1 MCMICGKKYRTKQ
14 EAHTCEWADKHGAT
28 RHANGKNNR
37 RKEGKRMK
45 TISVINL
52 KGGVAKT
59 TTSINLSTL
68 LGDRWGRRVLL
79 IDNDKQGNT
88 SQFFGKYIKDATCGS
103 ARILQGEEPVI
114 FTTNHGIDLINANMS
129 LETAENKLLK
139 SNERQDVKL
148 KQFLEGKANQYDFC
162 IIDNPPAVGMCAIN
176 ALCASDEVIV
186 PVKLDNWAIDGTE
199 MITATIEQL
208 KALNKNL
215 KKITVLIT
223 DFIKT
228 PESVAAEE
236 WIRKNCKVPVF
247 KTKIRFSKKVDSAT
261 YYKEPL
267 DRYSLMCAAA
277 VDYRKLAKEYL
288 GKE

>member
-1 MCMICGKKYRTKQ
+1 
-14 EAHTCEWADKHGAT
+14 
-28 RHANGKNNR
+28 
-37 RKEGKRMK
+37 MK

-148 KQFLEGKANQYDFC
+148 KQF
-162 IIDNPPAVGMCAIN
+162 PAVGMCVIN

>member
-1 MCMICGKKYRTKQ
+1 
-14 EAHTCEWADKHGAT
+14 
-28 RHANGKNNR
+28 
-37 RKEGKRMK
+37 MK

-59 TTSINLSTL
+59 TTSINVATL
-68 LGDRWGRRVLL
+68 MGERWGKRVLL

-88 SQFFGKYIKDATCGS
+88 SQFFGRYTKDATCGS
-103 ARILQGEEPVI
+103 ARILNGEKPVI
-114 FTTNHGIDLINANMS
+114 WKTNNGIDLINANMT
-129 LETAENKLLK
+129 LEYAENVLLK
-139 SNERQDVKL
+139 SDERQDVRMKR
-148 KQFLEGKANQYDFC
+148 FLETKADQYDFC
-162 IIDNPPAVGMCAIN
+162 IIDNPPAVGMCVIN

-199 MITATIEQL
+199 MITETIEQL
-208 KALNKNL
+208 KQLNKDL

-223 DFIKT
+223 NFIKT
-228 PESVAAEE
+228 PESMAAEE

-277 VDYRKLAKEYL
+277 VDYRKLVKEYL

>member
-1 MCMICGKKYRTKQ
+1 
-14 EAHTCEWADKHGAT
+14 
-28 RHANGKNNR
+28 
-37 RKEGKRMK
+37 MK

-79 IDNDKQGNT
+79 IDNNKQGNT

-162 IIDNPPAVGMCAIN
+162 IIDNPPAVGMCVIN

>member
-1 MCMICGKKYRTKQ
+1 
-14 EAHTCEWADKHGAT
+14 
-28 RHANGKNNR
+28 
-37 RKEGKRMK
+37 MK

-162 IIDNPPAVGMCAIN
+162 IIDNPPAVGMCVIN

-236 WIRKNCKVPVF
+236 WIRKKLQSTSF
-247 KTKIRFSKKVDSAT
+247 QDEDSIF
-261 YYKEPL
+261 EEG
-267 DRYSLMCAAA
+267 R
-277 VDYRKLAKEYL
+277 
-288 GKE
+288 

>member
-1 MCMICGKKYRTKQ
+1 
-14 EAHTCEWADKHGAT
+14 
-28 RHANGKNNR
+28 
-37 RKEGKRMK
+37 MK

-59 TTSINLSTL
+59 TTSINIATL
-68 LGDRWGRRVLL
+68 LGDRWGQRVLL

-88 SQFFGKYIKDATCGS
+88 SQFFGHYIKEAQCGS
-103 ARILQGEEPVI
+103 AAILKGEEPQI
-114 FTTNHGIDLINANMS
+114 RQTSHGIDLINANMT
-129 LETAENKLLK
+129 LETAENILLK
-139 SNERQDVKL
+139 SNERQDVRL
-148 KQFLEGKANQYDFC
+148 KQFLAGKDKEYDFC
-162 IIDNPPAVGMCAIN
+162 IIDNPPAVGMCVIN

-199 MITATIEQL
+199 MITETIEQL
-208 KALNKNL
+208 KQLNKDL

-228 PESVAAEE
+228 PESMAAEE

-261 YYKEPL
+261 YYKQSL
-267 DRYSLMCAAA
+267 DRFSLMCAAA
-277 VDYRKLAKEYL
+277 VDYRKLIKEYL

>member
-1 MCMICGKKYRTKQ
+1 
-14 EAHTCEWADKHGAT
+14 
-28 RHANGKNNR
+28 
-37 RKEGKRMK
+37 MK

-162 IIDNPPAVGMCAIN
+162 IIDNVLHVNLSFLLLIGWFTLAMLLVNEARSILENLVECGYNIPDFLIKGLAVTQKMLNNKAEIPDAN
-176 ALCASDEVIV
+176 DEE
-186 PVKLDNWAIDGTE
+186 K
-199 MITATIEQL
+199 
-208 KALNKNL
+208 
-215 KKITVLIT
+215 
-223 DFIKT
+223 
-228 PESVAAEE
+228 
-236 WIRKNCKVPVF
+236 
-247 KTKIRFSKKVDSAT
+247 
-261 YYKEPL
+261 
-267 DRYSLMCAAA
+267 
-277 VDYRKLAKEYL
+277 
-288 GKE
+288 